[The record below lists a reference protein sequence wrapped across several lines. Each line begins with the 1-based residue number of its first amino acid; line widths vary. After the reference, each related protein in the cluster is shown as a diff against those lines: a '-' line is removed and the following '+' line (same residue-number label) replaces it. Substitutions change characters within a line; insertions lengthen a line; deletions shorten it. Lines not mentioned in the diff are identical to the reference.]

1 MNFDLSD
8 EQSLF
13 KDAIDKLVQKLYGF
27 EQRREYA
34 AQSEGWS
41 RNVWSQLAEQGF
53 LALPFDEAHGG
64 LGYGPVEM
72 MLVMEAVGRGLL
84 LEPYLGSVV
93 AAGAALRA
101 GASDV
106 QQAEWIPDVAAGET
120 VLALATTEKQSRYR
134 LNDVA
139 FTATPQGEGFRLSGT
154 KIAVRHGDT
163 ANRLLVTARTSG
175 ARTDRSGISLF
186 LIDAD
191 APGVRLRSYRTQD
204 GVRAADLILDNVDVP
219 ASRLIGEV
227 GGGLAIAERAVDFA
241 IAALAAEAVGCMQA
255 LLDLTVDYLK
265 QRKQFGAPIG
275 RFQALQHRT
284 AEMLVELEQARSVAM
299 LAALVVNDEDVAERR
314 KTLSAVKAQ
323 IGRSGRIVGELAV
336 QLHGGIGV
344 TEEYAVGHY
353 FKRLTMIETQFG
365 DSDFHIAQVAAAGG
379 LVSAEAD

>member
-101 GASDV
+101 GASEA
-106 QQAEWIPDVAAGET
+106 QQAEWIPDVATGET

-139 FTATPQGEGFRLSGT
+139 LTATPQGESFHLSGT

-175 ARTDRSGISLF
+175 ARTDRNGISLF

-204 GVRAADLILDNVDVP
+204 GVRAADLILDNADVP

-227 GGGLAIAERAVDFA
+227 GGGLEIAERAVDFA

-379 LVSAEAD
+379 LVSAEAE